1 MTIKNN
7 ILRVLGLTLI
17 LFFAAINAIAQ
28 QQTIIKHTVAKGETL
43 YAVARMYKVPVDKI
57 LEINPS
63 ISANQVLSIGQ
74 VLNVP
79 DEQSAWSQWKFHT
92 VSQGET
98 VYSLTNLYKLHKGD
112 LVAANPGLESGN
124 LQIGQVVRIPL
135 APAIVNK
142 AGDVVRADRKPNMRL
157 TNVFSKLANK
167 KRGEPIRVAVMLPFM
182 LKQGGQHSQIGQRM
196 LEYYEGFLLAVDS
209 LKNQGYNF
217 DIHTYDTGGEKNT
230 IDGIIVDKALRDVD
244 VIFGPFYANHI
255 EMAAD
260 FANARNIKLVIP
272 FSRKDEQ
279 VFDMPH
285 IFQINTPQAYVYAE
299 VYARFCQLFSDYN
312 IIFVKTGPQSDSARK
327 APFISGLKKELRT
340 RGIAYVESGA
350 TADLLREKTIAGDD
364 GKNLFVPNSGSVEA
378 LRNLIPQLQVLQRDV
393 ETKYHVSLFGYPE
406 WQAYTSRFLD
416 SYFELN
422 TYFYSSFFTNN
433 LLPEPRKFTKDY
445 LLTYGHAMHDTYP
458 KYGMLGFDTGYY
470 FLKGLSMYRGQFEQ
484 KLNQLKVTE
493 IQTGFDFQRVANWG
507 GFVNKRVFFVH
518 YTPHFEL
525 LKMVFDK

>member
-7 ILRVLGLTLI
+7 ILRCVGLTVI
-17 LFFAAINAIAQ
+17 LFFAFTNAIAQ
-28 QQTIIKHTVAKGETL
+28 QNTSIKHTVAKGETL
-43 YAVARMYKVPVDKI
+43 YAVARMYKVPVVKI

-63 ISANQVLSIGQ
+63 IAANQVLSIGQ

-92 VSQGET
+92 VSKGET
-98 VYSLTNLYKLHKGD
+98 IYSLTKMYKLHKGD
-112 LVAANPGLESGN
+112 LVTSNPGLDKGS

-135 APAIVNK
+135 APATVNN
-142 AGDVVRADRKPNMRL
+142 AGDVVRVNRKPNMRL
-157 TNVFSKLANK
+157 TNVFSNLATK
-167 KRGEPIRVAVMLPFM
+167 KKGEPIRVAVMLPFM
-182 LKQGGQHSQIGQRM
+182 LKNGGQTSQIGQRM

-217 DIHTYDTGGEKNT
+217 DIHTYDTGSEKNE
-230 IDGIIVDKALRDVD
+230 IDEIIVNPELHNVD
-244 VIFGPFYANHI
+244 VIFGPFYTNHI

-285 IFQINTPQAYVYAE
+285 VFQINTPQAYVYAE
-299 VYARFCQLFSDYN
+299 VYSRFSQLFSDYN
-312 IIFVKTGPQSDSARK
+312 IIFVDAGHQSDSARK
-327 APFISGLKKELRT
+327 APFISGLKKELQKNNKS
-340 RGIAYVESGA
+340 YVECAASA
-350 TADLLREKTIAGDD
+350 SLLRQKSVVGEE
-364 GKNLFVPNSGSVEA
+364 GKNLFIPNSGSVEA
-378 LRNLIPQLQVLQRDV
+378 LRNLIPQLQVLKRDV
-393 ETKYHVSLFGYPE
+393 ETKYNVSLFGYPE

-445 LLTYGHAMHDTYP
+445 LITYGHAMHNTYP

-470 FLKGLSMYRGQFEQ
+470 FLKGLSMYHDQFEQ
-484 KLNQLKVTE
+484 KIGQLKVTE
-493 IQTGFDFQRVANWG
+493 IQTGFNFQRVSNWG
-507 GFVNKRVFFVH
+507 GLINKRIFFVH
-518 YTPHFEL
+518 YTPDFEL
-525 LKMVFDK
+525 LKMIFD

>member
-7 ILRVLGLTLI
+7 ILRCLGVTVI
-17 LFFAAINAIAQ
+17 LFFAFTNAIAQ
-28 QQTIIKHTVAKGETL
+28 QNSSIKHTVAKGETL
-43 YAVARMYKVPVDKI
+43 YAVARMYKVPVTKI

-63 ISANQVLSIGQ
+63 IVANQVLSIGQ
-74 VLNVP
+74 ILNVP
-79 DEQSAWSQWKFHT
+79 DRQTAWSKWMFHT

-98 VYSLTNLYKLHKGD
+98 VYSLTKQYKLHKGD
-112 LVAANPGLESGN
+112 LTTANPGLDKGN

-135 APAIVNK
+135 APAVVNNV
-142 AGDVVRADRKPNMRL
+142 GEVVRANRKPNMRL
-157 TNVFSKLANK
+157 TNVFSNLANK
-167 KRGEPIRVAVMLPFM
+167 KNGEPIHVAVMLPFM
-182 LKQGGQHSQIGQRM
+182 LKKMGDSQIGQRM

-217 DIHTYDTGGEKNT
+217 DVHTYDTGSKENE
-230 IDGIIVDKALRDVD
+230 IDEIIVNPELRKADI
-244 VIFGPFYANHI
+244 IFGPFYANHI

-279 VFDMPH
+279 VFDMPNV
-285 IFQINTPQAYVYAE
+285 FQINTPQAYVYAE
-299 VYARFCQLFSDYN
+299 VYSRFYQLFADYN
-312 IIFVKTGPQSDSARK
+312 IIFVHCGSQNDSARK
-327 APFISGLKKELRT
+327 VSFINGLKKELSNHNKS
-340 RGIAYVESGA
+340 YVECDVSA
-350 TADLLREKTIAGDD
+350 EMLRNKCVTAEQ

-378 LRNLIPQLQVLQRDV
+378 LRNLVPQLQVLKRDI
-393 ETKYHVSLFGYPE
+393 ETDYSISLFGYPE

-433 LLPEPRKFTKDY
+433 LLPEPRKFSKDF
-445 LLTYGHAMHDTYP
+445 LLTYGHPMHDTYP

-470 FLKGLSMYRGQFEQ
+470 FLKGLSMYRNQFEQ
-484 KLNQLKVTE
+484 KIDQLKVTE
-493 IQTGFDFQRVANWG
+493 IQTGFDFQRVTNWG
-507 GFVNKRVFFVH
+507 GLINKRIFFVH

-525 LKMVFDK
+525 LKMIFE